1 MSLFIFVVV
10 LAGMPPRSISAMKKQ
25 AGNAMNVNVA
35 MVMHAYAMVMN
46 SGDKTP
52 YLRTVHTMMNQMK
65 RHRQRQWQHNF
76 NDTESVA

>member
-10 LAGMPPRSISAMKKQ
+10 LAGMPPRSPSAMKKQ

-52 YLRTVHTMMNQMK
+52 YLRTVHTMMN